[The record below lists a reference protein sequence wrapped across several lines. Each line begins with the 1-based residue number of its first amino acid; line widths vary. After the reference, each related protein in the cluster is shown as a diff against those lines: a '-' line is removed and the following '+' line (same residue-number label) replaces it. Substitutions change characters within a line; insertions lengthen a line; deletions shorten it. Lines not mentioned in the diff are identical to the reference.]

1 MNKTLLKITSK
12 LLVCFLIVTM
22 VAGGDAYTANAA
34 TGISLSNS
42 GGGFESAYVEW
53 SPVSNAVGY
62 NVYVKS
68 ASAADTAYVQ
78 LDDELIRQYSSYWR
92 ADAVGLSAGDY
103 VMKVECKLT
112 NSTTISGVSG
122 TITVEANDRSGFA
135 FSDNSTFKTG
145 SGAYNEDGT
154 LKSNAKVIYVTSE
167 NTSTVT
173 LDVITSSSGKIQTGV
188 GIGQI
193 LTLRQKGYDTTPLAI
208 RFIGQ
213 VTDSNMS
220 GQLNSSGY
228 LQVKG
233 KSAYKEMNLTIEG
246 IGEDATAYGWGILI
260 RNGGNVEIR
269 NMGVMLFP
277 DDGISLDTDNCN
289 IWVHNNDILYGKAG
303 SDADQVKGD
312 GSADVKGASTYVTIA
327 YNHFWDSGK
336 CSLCGMK
343 DTTEFFVTY
352 HHNWFDHSDSRQPRI
367 RVASVHVYN
376 NYFDGNSKYGVG
388 TTKGSSAFV
397 EANYFRNCKYPMM
410 SSLQG
415 TDALGEGTF
424 SDENGGMIKAFSN
437 KIEGASSL
445 IYANSDAGTTIA
457 NATSFDAY
465 LVSTRN
471 QSVPNSYKTIAGATT
486 YNNFD
491 VNKDLGVSQAD
502 IDSENDVEAIVTTSA
517 GRLNQGDFT
526 WEFTDSVD
534 DTSSDVNTALM
545 SKITSYTTGLVSV
558 GGN

>member
-22 VAGGDAYTANAA
+22 FAGGDAYTANAA
-34 TGISLSNS
+34 TGISISN
-42 GGGFESAYVEW
+42 GGGWFESAYVEW

-68 ASAADTAYVQ
+68 ASAADSAYVQ
-78 LDDELIRQYSSYWR
+78 LDNELIRQYSEYWR

-103 VMKVECKLT
+103 VMKVESKLT
-112 NSTTISGVSG
+112 NGTTISSVSD

-135 FSDNSTFKTG
+135 FSDASTYKTG

-154 LKSNAKVIYVTSE
+154 LKSNAKVIYITSE
-167 NTSTVT
+167 TAATVT

-213 VTDSNMS
+213 VTDSDMNE
-220 GQLNSSGY
+220 QLNSSGY

-233 KSAYKEMNLTIEG
+233 KSSYKEMNMTLEG

-260 RNGGNVEIR
+260 RNSGNLEIR
-269 NMGVMLFP
+269 NMAMMLFP

-289 IWVHNNDILYGKAG
+289 IWVHNNDILYGAAG

-312 GSADVKGASTYVTIA
+312 GSADVKGASTYVTLS

-376 NYFDGNSKYGVG
+376 NYFDGISKYGVG

-397 EANYFRNCKYPMM
+397 EANYFRHCKYPLM

-424 SDENGGMIKAFSN
+424 SDEEGGMIKAFNN
-437 KIEGASSL
+437 KIENASSI
-445 IYANSDAGTTIA
+445 IYANSDTGTTKA
-457 NATSFDAY
+457 NAKSFDAY
-465 LVSTRN
+465 LALTRN
-471 QSVPNSYKTIAGATT
+471 ESVPSSYKTIAGSTT

-491 VNKDLGVSQAD
+491 INNDLGVSQSD
-502 IDSENDVEAIVTTSA
+502 IDDKNNVEEIVTNSA